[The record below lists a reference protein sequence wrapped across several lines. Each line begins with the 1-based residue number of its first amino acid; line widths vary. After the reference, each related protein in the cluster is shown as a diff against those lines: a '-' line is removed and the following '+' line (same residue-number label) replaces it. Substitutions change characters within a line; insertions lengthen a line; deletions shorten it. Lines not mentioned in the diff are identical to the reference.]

1 METSTD
7 ATPKIS
13 PPVSPPSRRL
23 GDLPGPVGVPVL
35 GNLLQIRPASMHR
48 QLETWAQT
56 YGRLFRIRMGR
67 RELLVVADHE
77 LFGAVLR
84 DRPER
89 FRRPLM
95 GGRISRE
102 MGFDQGLFFANDD
115 VWRRQRRMVMAGLDP
130 GHIKAYFPS
139 LLKVARRLQTRWQ
152 AVARSGA
159 SIDLQADLMCF
170 TVDAIAGLAFG
181 ADVNTL
187 ASDEDVIQQH
197 LNKIF
202 PAMSR
207 RIFSLVPY
215 WRYIRL
221 PVDRALDRSVAEVR
235 VAVRGFIAQARRR
248 LQADPALR
256 EHPSNLLEAMI
267 IAADQGD
274 SGMTDHDVA
283 GNVVTMLLAGEDT
296 TANTLAWMIYLLHR
310 SPATLQRA
318 REEVRR
324 VAGDPSQFT
333 PERIAGLDYL
343 EACAHETMRLKPVAP
358 LLAVQAVKG
367 TTIADVQIPA
377 DTVVI
382 GLMRHD
388 SLLERHFPD
397 AAAFKPERWLGDGG
411 PAQAASSAK
420 RVSMPFGAGPR
431 VCPGR
436 YLALLEIKMA
446 AATLLSGFE
455 IESVGPAT
463 GTDVPEHM
471 AFSMG
476 PLGLRMRLRE
486 HDRA

>member
-1 METSTD
+1 MET
-7 ATPKIS
+7 ATNPTPQTLQPA
-13 PPVSPPSRRL
+13 PPALRRL
-23 GDLPGPVGVPVL
+23 GDLPGPARVPVL
-35 GNLLQIRPASMHR
+35 GNVLQIKPASMHC
-48 QLETWAQT
+48 QLEAWAHT
-56 YGRLFRIRMGR
+56 YGHLFRIQLGR
-67 RELLVVADHE
+67 RKLLVVADHAI
-77 LFGAVLR
+77 FSAALR

-89 FRRPLM
+89 FCRPLL
-95 GGRISRE
+95 GGRIGRE

-139 LLKVARRLQTRWQ
+139 LLKVTRRLQTRWQ
-152 AVARSGA
+152 AAAGSG
-159 SIDLQADLMCF
+159 SGIDLQADLMRF

-187 ASDEDVIQQH
+187 SSDEDVIQQH

-207 RIFSLVPY
+207 RIFAVVPY

-221 PVDRALDRSVAEVR
+221 PADRALDRSVAEVQT
-235 VAVRGFIAQARRR
+235 AVRGFIAEARRR

-256 EHPSNLLEAMI
+256 EHPTNLLEAMI
-267 IAADQGD
+267 NAADQGD
-274 SGMTDHDVA
+274 SGMDDHDVA

-296 TANTLAWMIYLLHR
+296 TANTLAWMIYLLKR
-310 SPATLQRA
+310 NPQALERA
-318 REEVRR
+318 RDEVLR

-333 PERIAGLDYL
+333 FDRMAGLDYL

-358 LLAVQAVKG
+358 LLAVQTVRD
-367 TTIADVQIPA
+367 TTLADVELPA
-377 DTVVI
+377 GTVVM

-388 SLLERHFPD
+388 SLKDRHFPN
-397 AAAFKPERWLGDGG
+397 ATAVLPERWLGDGG

-446 AATLLSGFE
+446 AAALLSGFE
-455 IESVGPAT
+455 IDSVGPAS
-463 GTDVPEHM
+463 GTDVPEHL

-476 PLGLRMRLRE
+476 PQGLRMRLRE
-486 HDRA
+486 RG

>member
-1 METSTD
+1 MET
-7 ATPKIS
+7 AAS
-13 PPVSPPSRRL
+13 PMPQTLHPPPPAPRRL
-23 GDLPGPVGVPVL
+23 AELPGPARLPLL
-35 GNLLQIRPASMHR
+35 GNLLQIQPANMHR
-48 QLETWAQT
+48 QLEAWAQT
-56 YGRLFRIRMGR
+56 YGPLFRIQLGR
-67 RELLVVADHE
+67 RKLLIVADHG
-77 LFGAVLR
+77 LFGAALR

-89 FRRPLM
+89 FSRPLM

-102 MGFDQGLFFANDD
+102 MGFDQGLFFANDE

-139 LLKVARRLQTRWQ
+139 LLKVTRRLQARWQ
-152 AVARSGA
+152 AAAGAGA
-159 SIDLQADLMCF
+159 SIDLQADLMRF

-181 ADVNTL
+181 VDVNTL
-187 ASDEDVIQQH
+187 SSDEDVIQQH

-202 PAMSR
+202 PAISR

-221 PVDRALDRSVAEVR
+221 PADRALDRSVAEVQ
-235 VAVRGFIAQARRR
+235 VAVRGFIAEARRR
-248 LQADPALR
+248 LQADPTRR
-256 EHPSNLLEAMI
+256 ERPGNLLEAMI
-267 IAADQGD
+267 VAADEGD
-274 SGMTDHDVA
+274 SGMDDHDVA

-296 TANTLAWMIYLLHR
+296 TANTLAWMIHLLWR
-310 SPATLQRA
+310 NPQALARA
-318 REEVRR
+318 REEVLR

-333 PERIAGLDYL
+333 PERMAGLDYL

-358 LLAVQAVKG
+358 LLAVQTVQG
-367 TTIADVQIPA
+367 TTLANVELPPG
-377 DTVVI
+377 TVVM

-388 SLLERHFPD
+388 SLQDSHFPD
-397 AAAFKPERWLGDGG
+397 AAAFLPERWLADGG

-446 AATLLSGFE
+446 AAALLSSFE
-455 IESVGPAT
+455 IDSVGPAS
-463 GTDVPEHM
+463 GTDVPEHL

-476 PLGLRMRLRE
+476 PRGLRMRLRA
-486 HDRA
+486 RS

>member
-1 METSTD
+1 M
-7 ATPKIS
+7 
-13 PPVSPPSRRL
+13 
-23 GDLPGPVGVPVL
+23 PVL
-35 GNLLQIRPASMHR
+35 GNTLQIKPARMHR
-48 QLETWAQT
+48 QLEAWARA
-56 YGRLFRIRMGR
+56 YGQLFRIQLGR
-67 RELLVVADHE
+67 RKLLVVADHE
-77 LFGAVLR
+77 IFGAALR

-95 GGRISRE
+95 GGRVSRE

-139 LLKVARRLQTRWQ
+139 LLKVARRLQARWQ
-152 AVARSGA
+152 AAARAGA
-159 SIDLQADLMCF
+159 SIDLQADLMRF

-187 ASDEDVIQQH
+187 SSDEDVIQQH

-207 RIFSLVPY
+207 RIFSVLPY
-215 WRYIRL
+215 WRYVRL
-221 PVDRALDRSVAEVR
+221 PADRALDRSVAAVQ
-235 VAVRGFIAQARRR
+235 VAVRGFIAGARRR

-267 IAADQGD
+267 NAADQGD
-274 SGMTDHDVA
+274 SGMNDHDVA

-296 TANTLAWMIYLLHR
+296 TANTLAWMIYLLQR
-310 SPATLQRA
+310 NPEALGRA

-333 PERIAGLDYL
+333 PERMAALDYL

-358 LLAVQAVKG
+358 LLAVQAVKD
-367 TTIADVQIPA
+367 TTLADVEIPA

-388 SLLERHFPD
+388 SLLDRHFPD
-397 AAAFKPERWLGDGG
+397 AAAFMPERWLTAEG

-431 VCPGR
+431 ICPGR

-455 IESVGPAT
+455 IDSVGPAS
-463 GTDVPEHM
+463 GTDVPEHL
-471 AFSMG
+471 AFSMA

-486 HDRA
+486 RS